1 MIAARAAKFF
11 RRVKFVFE
19 TAPWAMAL

>member
-19 TAPWAMAL
+19 TTPWAMAL